1 MGARFCGHRE
11 LTDIFEAFR
20 CRSTI
25 DDRTKGWKHTF
36 THADLDDSSGHD
48 STKWIKV
55 GIAKEGRN
63 ALAKF
68 SISIGNAGAWG
79 YIISEIVVRFFEV
92 SHQPNSTG
100 TPTVNQG

>member
-1 MGARFCGHRE
+1 MSNGRWVRDSVVTGNLHIYLKLFGV
-11 LTDIFEAFR
+11 
-20 CRSTI
+20 

-48 STKWIKV
+48 NTKWIKV

-68 SISIGNAGAWG
+68 SISIGNAGA
-79 YIISEIVVRFFEV
+79 
-92 SHQPNSTG
+92 
-100 TPTVNQG
+100 